1 MKKFEYKVLEISAT
15 GGFLSGG
22 GVVNFQAVT
31 EKLNQL
37 GREGWEVIGTTDI
50 NRNYGDTRNVMI
62 ILKRPLNDT
71 E

>member
-1 MKKFEYKVLEISAT
+1 MKKFEYKVLEISAM

-31 EKLNQL
+31 EKLNEL
-37 GREGWEVIGTTDI
+37 GREGWEAIGATNI
-50 NRNYGDTRNVMI
+50 NRDDGDTRTVMI

>member
-15 GGFLSGG
+15 GGLLSGG

>member
-1 MKKFEYKVLEISAT
+1 MKMYEYKVLEISAT

-22 GVVNFQAVT
+22 GLVNFQAVT
-31 EKLNQL
+31 DRLNEL
-37 GREGWEVIGTTDI
+37 GREGWEAISSTDI

-62 ILKRPLNDT
+62 IMKRPLNDN

>member
-1 MKKFEYKVLEISAT
+1 MKKFEYKVLEVSAT

-22 GVVNFQAVT
+22 GLVNFQALSDR
-31 EKLNQL
+31 LNEL
-37 GREGWEVIGTTDI
+37 GREGWEVINSTDI

-62 ILKRPLNDT
+62 ILKRPLNDS

>member
-1 MKKFEYKVLEISAT
+1 MYEYKVLEISAT

-22 GVVNFQAVT
+22 GLVNFQAVT
-31 EKLNQL
+31 DRLNEL
-37 GREGWEVIGTTDI
+37 GREGWEAISSTDI

-62 ILKRPLNDT
+62 IMKRPLNDN